1 MFTFLTGFRQNR
13 YSWHTYFIVYF
24 PDWVQTKS
32 ILLTHILYC
41 LLSWLGSDKIDTLD
55 THTLLFILLTG
66 FRQNRYS
73 WHTYFIV
80 YSPDWVQT
88 KSIFLTHILY
98 CLLSWLGSDKI
109 DTLDTHTLLF
119 TLLTGF
125 RQNRYS
131 WHTYF
136 IVYFPD
142 WVQTKSILLTH
153 ILYCLLSW
161 LGSDK
166 IDTLDT
172 HTLLYTFLTGFRQNR
187 YSWHTYFIVYFPD
200 WFQTKSILLT
210 HILYCLLSWLGSD
223 KFDTLDTH
231 TLLFTFL
238 TGFRQNRYS
247 WHTYFIVYF
256 PDWVQT
262 NSILLTHILYCLLS
276 CLGSD
281 KIDTLDTHT
290 LLFTFLT
297 GFRQNRYSWHAYFIV
312 YSPDWVQ
319 KKSIL
324 LTHILYCL
332 LSWLGSDKI
341 DTLDTH
347 TLLFTF
353 LTGFRQIR
361 YSWHTYFIVYFP
373 DWVQTKSILLT
384 YILYCLLSW
393 LGSDIID
400 TLDTHTLLFTFLTGF
415 RQNQYSWHTYFIVYF
430 PDWVQT
436 KSILLTHI
444 LYCLLSWLGS
454 DKIDTLDTH
463 TLLFILLTG
472 FRQNRYSWHTYF
484 IVYSPD
490 WVQTKSI
497 FLTHIL
503 YCLLSWLG
511 SDKID
516 TLDTHTLL
524 FTLLTGFRQNRYSWH
539 TYFIVYFPDWVQ
551 TKSILLT
558 HILYCLLSWLGSD
571 KIDTLDTHTLLFTFL
586 TGFRQNRYSWHTY
599 FIVYFPDWFQ
609 TKSILLTHI
618 LYCLL
623 SWLGSDKFDT
633 LDTHTLLFTFLTGF
647 RQNRYSW
654 HTYFIVYFPDWVQT
668 NSILLTHILYC
679 LLSCLGSDKID
690 TLDTHTLLFTFL
702 TGFRQ
707 NRYSWHAYFIVYS
720 PDWVQKKSILLTHIL
735 YCLLSWL
742 GSDKIDTL
750 DTHTLLFTFL
760 TGFRQ
765 IRYSWH
771 TYFIVYFPD
780 WVQTKSI
787 LLTHILYCLLSW
799 LGSDKFD
806 TLDTHTLLFTFLTG
820 FRQNRYSWHTYFIV
834 YSPDWVQT
842 KSILLTH
849 ILYCLLSWLGS
860 DKIDTLDTYTLLFT
874 LLTGFRQNRYSWHTY
889 FIDYFLDWVQTKSIL
904 LTHILYCLLSWLGSD
919 KIDTLDTH
927 TLLFTFLTGFR
938 QNRYSWHTYFIV
950 YFLDWV
956 QTKSILLTHILYCL
970 LSWLGSD
977 IIDTLDTH
985 TLLFTFLTGFRQNRY
1000 SWHTYFIVYF
1010 FDWVQIKSILLTHT
1024 LFFTFLT
1031 GFRQNRYSWHTYFI
1045 VYFPDWVQTKSILL
1059 THILYCLLSW
1069 LGSDKIDTL
1078 DTHTLL
1084 FTFLTGFRQNR
1095 YSWHTYFI
1103 VYFLD
1108 WVQT

>member
-1 MFTFLTGFRQNR
+1 MFTFLTGFRHNRYSWHTYFIVYFLDWVQTKSILLTHILYCLLSWLGSDKIDTLDTHTLLFTFLTGFRQNRYSWHTYFIVYFLDWVQTKSILLTHILYCLLSWLGSDKIDTLDTHTLLFTFLTGFRHNRYSWHTYFIVYFPDWVQTKSILLTHILYCLLSWLGSDKIDTLDTHTLLFTFLTGFRQNR

-55 THTLLFILLTG
+55 THTLLF
-66 FRQNRYS
+66 
-73 WHTYFIV
+73 
-80 YSPDWVQT
+80 
-88 KSIFLTHILY
+88 
-98 CLLSWLGSDKI
+98 
-109 DTLDTHTLLF
+109 
-119 TLLTGF
+119 
-125 RQNRYS
+125 
-131 WHTYF
+131 
-136 IVYFPD
+136 
-142 WVQTKSILLTH
+142 
-153 ILYCLLSW
+153 
-161 LGSDK
+161 
-166 IDTLDT
+166 
-172 HTLLYTFLTGFRQNR
+172 TFLTGFRQNR
-187 YSWHTYFIVYFPD
+187 
-200 WFQTKSILLT
+200 
-210 HILYCLLSWLGSD
+210 
-223 KFDTLDTH
+223 
-231 TLLFTFL
+231 
-238 TGFRQNRYS
+238 
-247 WHTYFIVYF
+247 
-256 PDWVQT
+256 
-262 NSILLTHILYCLLS
+262 
-276 CLGSD
+276 
-281 KIDTLDTHT
+281 
-290 LLFTFLT
+290 
-297 GFRQNRYSWHAYFIV
+297 
-312 YSPDWVQ
+312 
-319 KKSIL
+319 
-324 LTHILYCL
+324 
-332 LSWLGSDKI
+332 
-341 DTLDTH
+341 
-347 TLLFTF
+347 
-353 LTGFRQIR
+353 
-361 YSWHTYFIVYFP
+361 
-373 DWVQTKSILLT
+373 
-384 YILYCLLSW
+384 
-393 LGSDIID
+393 
-400 TLDTHTLLFTFLTGF
+400 
-415 RQNQYSWHTYFIVYF
+415 YSWHTYFIVYF

-702 TGFRQ
+702 TGFR
-707 NRYSWHAYFIVYS
+707 H
-720 PDWVQKKSILLTHIL
+720 
-735 YCLLSWL
+735 
-742 GSDKIDTL
+742 
-750 DTHTLLFTFL
+750 
-760 TGFRQ
+760 
-765 IRYSWH
+765 
-771 TYFIVYFPD
+771 
-780 WVQTKSI
+780 
-787 LLTHILYCLLSW
+787 
-799 LGSDKFD
+799 
-806 TLDTHTLLFTFLTG
+806 
-820 FRQNRYSWHTYFIV
+820 NRYSWHTYFIV
-834 YSPDWVQT
+834 
-842 KSILLTH
+842 
-849 ILYCLLSWLGS
+849 
-860 DKIDTLDTYTLLFT
+860 
-874 LLTGFRQNRYSWHTY
+874 
-889 FIDYFLDWVQTKSIL
+889 YFLDWVQTKSIL

-956 QTKSILLTHILYCL
+956 QT
-970 LSWLGSD
+970 
-977 IIDTLDTH
+977 
-985 TLLFTFLTGFRQNRY
+985 
-1000 SWHTYFIVYF
+1000 
-1010 FDWVQIKSILLTHT
+1010 
-1024 LFFTFLT
+1024 
-1031 GFRQNRYSWHTYFI
+1031 
-1045 VYFPDWVQTKSILL
+1045 
-1059 THILYCLLSW
+1059 
-1069 LGSDKIDTL
+1069 
-1078 DTHTLL
+1078 
-1084 FTFLTGFRQNR
+1084 
-1095 YSWHTYFI
+1095 
-1103 VYFLD
+1103 
-1108 WVQT
+1108 